1 MNNNFENI
9 NCNAVKENISEI
21 VTYLRN
27 AKDNDIDQL
36 VANDSVWI
44 SSSRNKL
51 SSALNENKNSTA
63 DIITKL
69 ETFSSAMDLVAEIQN
84 LNEQLKSTTDS
95 AALEELKSKINRLAQ
110 EIESK
115 LGTI

>member
-9 NCNAVKENISEI
+9 NCNAVKENISQI
-21 VTYLRN
+21 ITYLRS
-27 AKDNDIDQL
+27 ASDNDIDQL
-36 VANDSVWI
+36 ISNDSIWI
-44 SSSRNKL
+44 SASRGKL
-51 SSALNENKNSTA
+51 ASALSENKSSTA

-69 ETFSSAMDLVAEIQN
+69 ETFSSTMDLVVEIQS
-84 LNEQLKSTTDS
+84 LNERLKSTTDS
-95 AALEELKSKINRLAQ
+95 SALEEIKSKINRLAQ